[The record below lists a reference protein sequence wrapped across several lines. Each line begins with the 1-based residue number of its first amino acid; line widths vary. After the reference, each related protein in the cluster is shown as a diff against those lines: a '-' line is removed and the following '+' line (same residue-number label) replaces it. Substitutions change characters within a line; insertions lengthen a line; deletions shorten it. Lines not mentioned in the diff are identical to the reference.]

1 MTLVVKNS
9 PTNAGARDMGLI
21 PGLERCSG
29 GGIRQ
34 STPVF
39 LKGNPM
45 DRGAERAT
53 GHGVAKESDMT
64 E

>member
-1 MTLVVKNS
+1 MVKNS
-9 PTNAGARDMGLI
+9 PTNAGARDVGLI
-21 PGLERCSG
+21 PGLERCPG

-34 STPVF
+34 SILVF
-39 LKGNPM
+39 LTQNPM
-45 DRGAERAT
+45 DRAAERAT